1 MNTDQDRRQPQRPV
15 IGYALND
22 PAPSHAAVERLPIRQ
37 DPATN
42 LNAHSK
48 IPEAILSGGG
58 NSLLTKDKNSKISYG
73 YSSFKGKRSSMEDY
87 YEIRI
92 SEVDGQMVALFGV
105 FDGHGGFRT
114 AEYLKKNLF
123 DNLRSHP
130 GIIKDTKLAIV
141 EAFKQTDTDYLDE
154 EKGQQKDAGSTASTA
169 VLIRDKIFVANVG
182 DSRVVASRAGSA
194 IPLSVDHKPDRS
206 DERERIE
213 KAGGFIVWAG
223 TWRVG
228 GVLAVSRAFGDKLL
242 RPYVVAEPEIQ
253 EEQIDGVDFLIIA
266 SDGLWNVFSNKEA
279 VSIVQDITDAEAAS
293 RKLVEE
299 AYGKG
304 SSDNITC
311 LVVRFEK

>member
-1 MNTDQDRRQPQRPV
+1 MHTNPDRPLSQRP
-15 IGYALND
+15 LPLKD
-22 PAPSHAAVERLPIRQ
+22 PSPQPAAEAPPNSDVQPKNP
-37 DPATN
+37 D
-42 LNAHSK
+42 
-48 IPEAILSGGG
+48 AILSGSGT
-58 NSLLTKDKNSKISYG
+58 SLLTRDKNARIRYG
-73 YSSFKGKRSSMEDY
+73 YSSFKGKRSTMEDY
-87 YEIRI
+87 YEIKI
-92 SEVDGQMVALFGV
+92 SEVQGKMVALFGV
-105 FDGHGGFRT
+105 YDGHGGFKT

-123 DNLRSHP
+123 TNLGSHP
-130 GIIKDTKLAIV
+130 NFIKDTKLAIV
-141 EAFKQTDTDYLDE
+141 EAFKQTDTEYLNE

-169 VLIRDKIFVANVG
+169 VLVQDKIFVANVG

-194 IPLSVDHKPDRS
+194 IPLSIDHKPDRT

-253 EEQIDGVDFLIIA
+253 EEKIDGVDFLIIA
-266 SDGLWNVFSNKEA
+266 SDGLWNVLSNKDA
-279 VSIVQDITDAEAAS
+279 VHIVQGIPDPEAAS

-311 LVVRFEK
+311 LVVRFEN